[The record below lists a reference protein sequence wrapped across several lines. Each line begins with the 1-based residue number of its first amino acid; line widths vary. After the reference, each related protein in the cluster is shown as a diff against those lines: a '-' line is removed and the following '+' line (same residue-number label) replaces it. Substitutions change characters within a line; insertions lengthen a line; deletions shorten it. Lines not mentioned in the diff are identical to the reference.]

1 MNPKLKH
8 LLIGEFSLK
17 RLLKSLLF
25 VYVSIGIYGYFFSER
40 MIFIPQP
47 ASYSQMPGMR
57 MLTSANEKQIAAV
70 YLANPQAD
78 YTILYSHG
86 NAEDLGDVLPVLTQF
101 QNVGFSVLS
110 FDYQGYGISEGNPT
124 ERTAVQDIEAA
135 YFYLTETLKILP
147 ERIIV
152 YGRSVGGG
160 PALELAARYPVGGLV
175 VESSFTSIFR
185 TVTRIPIYPVDKFNN
200 IRNIQRVNC
209 PVLVI
214 HGTEDEV
221 IPFWHGEALFAA
233 APEPKQALWVE
244 GAGHNDLLWVA
255 GDRHSAALLG
265 FVELL
270 ERNEPA
276 E

>member
-8 LLIGEFSLK
+8 LLIGDFSLK

-25 VYVSIGIYGYFFSER
+25 VYVAIGIYGYFFSNR

-47 ASYSQMPGMR
+47 ASYSQLPGMR
-57 MLTSANEKQIAAV
+57 MLASANQNQIAAV
-70 YLANPQAD
+70 YLENPQAD
-78 YTILYSHG
+78 FTILYSHG
-86 NAEDLGDVLPVLTQF
+86 NAEDLGDVLPVLKQF
-101 QNVGFSVLS
+101 QNIGFAVFS
-110 FDYQGYGISEGNPT
+110 FDYQGYGVSEGNPT
-124 ERTAVQDIEAA
+124 KRRAIQDIEAA
-135 YFYLTETLKILP
+135 YFYLTETLGIPP
-147 ERIIV
+147 EQIIV
-152 YGRSVGGG
+152 YGRSVGAG
-160 PALELAARYPVGGLV
+160 PALDLAARYPVGGVV

-200 IRNIQRVNC
+200 IRNIQQVNS

-244 GAGHNDLLWVA
+244 GAGHNDLIWVA
-255 GDRHSAALLG
+255 GDRHPAALLG

-270 ERNEPA
+270 EGNEPA

>member
-8 LLIGEFSLK
+8 LLIGEFSFK
-17 RLLKSLLF
+17 RLVRSLLF

-47 ASYSQMPGMR
+47 SSYSQLPGLLT
-57 MLTSANEKQIAAV
+57 LTSANEKQIAAV

-101 QNVGFSVLS
+101 QNIGFSVLS

-124 ERTAVQDIEAA
+124 ERRAVQDMEAA
-135 YFYLTETLKILP
+135 YFYLTETLKIPP

-200 IRNIQRVNC
+200 IRNIQRVNS

-221 IPFWHGEALFAA
+221 IPFWHGEALFVA

-244 GAGHNDLLWVA
+244 GAGHNDLIWVA
-255 GDRHSAALLG
+255 GDRHSGALLG
-265 FVELL
+265 FVGLL
-270 ERNEPA
+270 EGNEPA